1 MVAAV
6 TSGSHIGVVSMTAL
20 RYAQADAGE
29 VVIPVRPS
37 QVVHANFK
45 HIQALP
51 EWRQQDGVPLY
62 KLRILDALIDQ
73 FSPKG
78 RTSPLDSESIDLT
91 IGEMSRALRAHEMT
105 PSTSSHGMTPSMASR
120 GMAEAYRAGFLPAA
134 GAFVNLL
141 A

>member
-1 MVAAV
+1 MVAGV
-6 TSGSHIGVVSMTAL
+6 TSGGHVGIVSMAAL
-20 RYAQADAGE
+20 RYAQADAGN
-29 VVIPVRPS
+29 VVIPVRPA
-37 QVVHANFK
+37 QIVHANFK

-51 EWRQQDGVPLY
+51 EWRLQDGVPLY

-78 RTSPLDSESIDLT
+78 RVPPVDSESIDLT
-91 IGEMSRALRAHEMT
+91 IGEMTRTLRGNGMT
-105 PSTSSHGMTPSMASR
+105 PSTSSHGM
-120 GMAEAYRAGFLPAA
+120 AEAYRARFLPAA